1 MKIELAGKRDLGNL
15 LVEPPGNIF
24 EGTAFLAEVDLFKVF
39 QLFSDDFLHIY

>member
-1 MKIELAGKRDLGNL
+1 MKMELAGKRDLDN